1 MARDPSVK
9 RKTAVASQAQ
19 AEELRAALESA
30 GSRFTQQRAA
40 VFGYLSQVTNHPTAE
55 EVFRAVRRQIPR
67 ISLATVYKALEAL
80 VGTGLAR
87 KYAYGDDAARY
98 DCRVEEHLHLRD
110 VETGELRDLPAD
122 YDPALLEKLDPD
134 LLERL
139 QQRGFEVTG
148 YRLEVLGRFAPR
160 GRNG

>member
-1 MARDPSVK
+1 MSRDSSGK
-9 RKTAVASQAQ
+9 RKSKLTSQSQAQ
-19 AEELRAALESA
+19 ELRTALESA

-40 VFGYLSQVTNHPTAE
+40 VYGYLSQVTNHPTAE

-80 VGTGLAR
+80 VGSGLAR

-122 YDPALLEKLDPD
+122 YDPALLEKLDPA
-134 LLERL
+134 LIQRLE
-139 QQRGFEVTG
+139 QRGFEVTG

-160 GRNG
+160 SRNN